1 MCPLPKIIE
10 PTREGWIRDEH
21 ARKNQEEK
29 LVIRVFIVLLAS
41 LGVASAGTVAGK
53 IHTAKVSGSVGD
65 KETVVVWLEGDKEV
79 KPPDTAVRISQ
90 RNLQFSPDFLVA
102 VKGQKIEMPNDDD
115 VAHNVYSFAGLNQ
128 FNLGV
133 YAKGEYRSVVFDK
146 TGPVDVYCSIHRQM
160 HARVFVVPNRY
171 FVSSRPGQNF
181 SISDVPPGKYT
192 LKVWHERS
200 RMVEM
205 AVTVPREGTVTE
217 NITLE
222 TATQAMAA
230 VPGKE

>member
-1 MCPLPKIIE
+1 MIL
-10 PTREGWIRDEH
+10 
-21 ARKNQEEK
+21 
-29 LVIRVFIVLLAS
+29 LVV
-41 LGVASAGTVAGK
+41 GVANAGTVAGK
-53 IHTAKVSGSVGD
+53 IHAAKVSGAVGD
-65 KETVVVWLEGDKEV
+65 KEAVVVWLEGEKES
-79 KPPDTAVRISQ
+79 KPPDTSVRISQ

-146 TGPVDVYCSIHRQM
+146 TGPVDFYCSIHRQM
-160 HARVFVVPNRY
+160 HARVFVVPSRFY
-171 FVSSRPGQNF
+171 VSSRPGQSF

-205 AVTVPREGTVTE
+205 AVTVPRDGTVTE

-222 TATQAMAA
+222 TAAQAVAATQA
-230 VPGKE
+230 KE